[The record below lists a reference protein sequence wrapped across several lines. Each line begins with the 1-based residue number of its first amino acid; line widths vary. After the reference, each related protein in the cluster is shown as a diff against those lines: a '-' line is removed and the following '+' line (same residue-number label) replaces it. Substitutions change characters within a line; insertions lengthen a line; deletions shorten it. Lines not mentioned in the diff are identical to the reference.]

1 MQLTLQSE
9 GTRSALRMLMQFSAA
24 TVQHYAQRTLM
35 NLFCNWPADQ
45 GMDGFG
51 SQKEV
56 DFVIQVRIP
65 GVRRLSVV
73 PVVPVMWCVFI
84 FCLCVCVCANV
95 RKAGGAV
102 MTWFVI

>member
-56 DFVIQVRIP
+56 DFVIQVRFLASDLC
-65 GVRRLSVV
+65 LSSV
-73 PVVPVMWCVFI
+73 CV
-84 FCLCVCVCANV
+84 CLCLFFVLCVGVCANV